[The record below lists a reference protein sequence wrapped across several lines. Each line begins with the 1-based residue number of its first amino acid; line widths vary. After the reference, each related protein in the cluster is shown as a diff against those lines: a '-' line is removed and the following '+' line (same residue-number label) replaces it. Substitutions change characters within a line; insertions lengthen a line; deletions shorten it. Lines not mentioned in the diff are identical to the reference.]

1 MEKNNSLYGIFK
13 EVIREHFIRREK
25 LLSGLKLYRG
35 QAPMLLIL
43 SEKDGLTQKEI
54 AEKMKIKPS
63 TVAIM
68 VRRMRKRGLI
78 ITQRDEKD
86 RRFSKVYLTDEGK
99 KFICKLKKIFKQ
111 LEEECFSNFT
121 EEEKEILKNY
131 LERIRDNLKKFN
143 EEKG

>member
-1 MEKNNSLYGIFK
+1 MEKNNDLYGIFK

-35 QAPMLLIL
+35 QAPMLLLL
-43 SEKDGLTQKEI
+43 SEKGGLTQKEI
-54 AEKMKIKPS
+54 AEEMKIKPS

-68 VRRMRKRGLI
+68 VRRMRKRGLV

-86 RRFSKVYLTDEGK
+86 RRFSKVYLTDEGR

-111 LEEECFSNFT
+111 LEEECFSNFS
-121 EEEKEILKNY
+121 EEEREILKNY

>member
-35 QAPMLLIL
+35 QAPMLLLL
-43 SEKDGLTQKEI
+43 SEKGGLTQKEI
-54 AEKMKIKPS
+54 AEEMKIKPS

-68 VRRMRKRGLI
+68 VRRMRKRGLV

-86 RRFSKVYLTDEGK
+86 RRFSKVYLTDEGR

-111 LEEECFSNFT
+111 LEEECFSNFS
-121 EEEKEILKNY
+121 EEEREILKNY

>member
-1 MEKNNSLYGIFK
+1 MEKSIELYGVFK

-35 QAPMLLIL
+35 QAPMLLLL
-43 SEKDGLTQKEI
+43 SERDGLTQKEI

-68 VRRMRKRGLI
+68 IRRMKKRDLI
-78 ITQRDEKD
+78 ITKRDEEDK
-86 RRFSKVYLTDEGK
+86 RFSRVYLTDEGR
-99 KFICKLKKIFKQ
+99 KFICKLKKTYKQ
-111 LEEECFSNFT
+111 LEEECFGNFT
-121 EEEKEILKNY
+121 EEERETLKNY
-131 LERIRDNLKKFN
+131 LERIRDNLRILN

>member
-35 QAPMLLIL
+35 QAPMLLLL

-68 VRRMRKRGLI
+68 VRRMRKRGLV

-86 RRFSKVYLTDEGK
+86 RRFSKVYLTDEGR

-111 LEEECFSNFT
+111 LEEECFSNFS
-121 EEEKEILKNY
+121 EEEREILKNY

>member
-13 EVIREHFIRREK
+13 EVIKEHFIRREK

-35 QAPMLLIL
+35 QAPMLLLL

-68 VRRMRKRGLI
+68 VRRMRKRGLV

-86 RRFSKVYLTDEGK
+86 RRFSKVYLTDEGR

-111 LEEECFSNFT
+111 LEEECFSNFS
-121 EEEKEILKNY
+121 EEEREILKNY

>member
-35 QAPMLLIL
+35 QAPMLLLL
-43 SEKDGLTQKEI
+43 SEKGGLTQKEI

-68 VRRMRKRGLI
+68 VRRMRKRGLV

-111 LEEECFSNFT
+111 LEEECFSNFS
-121 EEEKEILKNY
+121 EEEREILKNY

>member
-35 QAPMLLIL
+35 QAPMLLLL

-54 AEKMKIKPS
+54 AEEMKIKPS

-68 VRRMRKRGLI
+68 VRRMRKRGLV

-86 RRFSKVYLTDEGK
+86 RRFSKVYLTDEGR

-111 LEEECFSNFT
+111 LEEECFSNFS
-121 EEEKEILKNY
+121 EEEREILKNY